1 MALESFR
8 QFCQLNPSA
17 VNPIKKKRTNI
28 LLYGCKI
35 EKKKER
41 FQNNLVV
48 NEQTQIIQAVDTFGR
63 LKVPI
68 IFFTPAYR
76 EQESG
81 VSI

>member
-1 MALESFR
+1 MSNWKEKRAILELS
-8 QFCQLNPSA
+8 
-17 VNPIKKKRTNI
+17 
-28 LLYGCKI
+28 
-35 EKKKER
+35 
-41 FQNNLVV
+41 VV